1 METRD
6 NVIFKRYKSARN
18 AVSREIRKITRDEQL
33 DVATQCKKNPK
44 KFWNYVN
51 SKRNSKSA
59 VGDLL
64 STDAHGN
71 NVVVSTDE
79 EKAKALKMHLSRV
92 FTTEEKTTY
101 NSSNVNRN
109 ATSSS
114 FKDINFCKDSI
125 LHKLSQL
132 NPSKSP
138 GPDSFYSRVLF
149 EIRHEILEP
158 LQRLF
163 TTSYC
168 LRKLLA
174 D

>member
-1 METRD
+1 MDQIHGNTVS
-6 NVIFKRYKSARN
+6 VIFKKYKSARN

-44 KFWNYVN
+44 KFWNFVN
-51 SKRNSKSA
+51 SKHNAKSA

-64 STDAHGN
+64 SADAHGN
-71 NVVVSTDE
+71 NVVSTDE
-79 EKAKALKMHLSRV
+79 EKAKALGMHLSRV

-101 NSSNVNRN
+101 NTSNVNRN
-109 ATSSS
+109 ATRSS
-114 FKDINFCKDSI
+114 FKDIHFCNDSI

-132 NPSKSP
+132 SVSKSP
-138 GPDSFYSRVLF
+138 GPDSFHPQVLF
-149 EIRHEILEP
+149 EIRHEIFKP

-168 LRKLLA
+168 
-174 D
+174 